1 MFGQGSSW
9 GSGSNGEAW
18 YSTSHYHF
26 DRHHIQT
33 LIVLIFIVF
42 NAGTDPQWALP
53 LVIVLGQHHPNSHLS
68 TPTTLEVGCS
78 ALVIW
83 CLLSISD
90 NIYLFRLYE
99 SRNAESNAGVHPPI
113 EPAPPLWSCRARNS
127 GGGSPSEVDH
137 LYHYHQDH
145 HHHHHLYHHHHQH
158 IQFTITI
165 TTF

>member
-26 DRHHIQT
+26 DRDHIQT
-33 LIVLIFIVF
+33 PIVLIFIVF

-53 LVIVLGQHHPNSHLS
+53 LVIVLGQHHPSFHLS
-68 TPTTLEVGCS
+68 TPTTLEVGRS

-83 CLLSISD
+83 CPLSISD

-99 SRNAESNAGVHPPI
+99 SRNAESNAGVHPPT
-113 EPAPPLWSCRARNS
+113 EPAPPVWSCRTRNS

-137 LYHYHQDH
+137 LHYHQH
-145 HHHHHLYHHHHQH
+145 HSHFHRS
-158 IQFTITI
+158 TSPPSSSSP
-165 TTF
+165 